1 MLYQIVLSI
10 DATRCIKSCTKM
22 KKNNKKNP
30 ISSKG
35 DGSFCSIFCKTMVGD
50 SLYTIKNQLHNSAI
64 CLPQNHGVVL
74 WS

>member
-1 MLYQIVLSI
+1 
-10 DATRCIKSCTKM
+10 M